1 MALSH
6 SYVTTLR
13 ALAAAAALAVPA
25 AALAGETAQ
34 FLNAPATAVLPAAN
48 VAVQY
53 ELKLQL
59 PEGRGLARLLLDA
72 GVDRDDAVAAARL
85 AAGHLG
91 DGSGGCQVKA
101 FIARTASG
109 FRIVRAMVITN
120 AGQTVIERRG
130 AELAIAS
137 ESAARKFPR
146 LV

>member
-1 MALSH
+1 
-6 SYVTTLR
+6 
-13 ALAAAAALAVPA
+13 
-25 AALAGETAQ
+25 
-34 FLNAPATAVLPAAN
+34 LPAAN

-91 DGSGGCQVKA
+91 DSSGGCQVKA